1 MKLSVTMIQGLML
14 VMLVVTISGF
24 KIENTTP
31 FDWEN
36 VGHMRVYDPPKN
48 LDGEKPFSS
57 KPMTKTYLIKTVDHD
72 VNPVI
77 FISKR

>member
-14 VMLVVTISGF
+14 VMLVVTISGYAI
-24 KIENTTP
+24 KNEQP
-31 FDWEN
+31 FHWKD
-36 VGHMRVYDPPKN
+36 VGHMQVYDPPKN
-48 LDGEKPFSS
+48 LDGEKAFSS